1 MTRGRDRNV
10 AWLVDRTGL
19 EEPEEAFATAIA
31 RPANGLTAHAVR
43 EQLYRARG
51 QVVVEDPAERAAE
64 QLARLQAAEGPS
76 LSLGR

>member
-10 AWLVDRTGL
+10 AWLVDPTGL
-19 EEPEEAFATAIA
+19 EEPEEAFAAAIA
-31 RPANGLTAHAVR
+31 RPANALTAHAVR

-51 QVVVEDPAERAAE
+51 QVVALEPAERAAE
-64 QLARLQAAEGPS
+64 QLARLQAAESPS